1 MFIPILRS
9 AVSLQLTEF
18 WLVFLNDSTNCVNFL
33 LGLDRS
39 EFRPSLR
46 GLLMDGY
53 IAFYLVET
61 DRIVIVRVIDSRR
74 DIEHELSK

>member
-33 LGLDRS
+33 CSVLTEANFDHRCA
-39 EFRPSLR
+39 
-46 GLLMDGY
+46 
-53 IAFYLVET
+53 AF
-61 DRIVIVRVIDSRR
+61 
-74 DIEHELSK
+74 

>member
-1 MFIPILRS
+1 M
-9 AVSLQLTEF
+9 QLTEF

-74 DIEHELSK
+74 DIEHEFTK

>member
-1 MFIPILRS
+1 
-9 AVSLQLTEF
+9 LQLTEF